1 MANNEHVSMMLTFGL
16 VLLVVLSIGCGSDS
30 TVDNAAWRGLPEVTG
45 SVTLD
50 GAPLSAVTV
59 SFETTQD
66 TFLVA
71 TTDAAGKFTLDIGDA
86 GGSAIGKYAVRIHA
100 TAESDST
107 ESQQVPARYNEKT
120 ELVVDILDG
129 KNNFDFRLESTGSP
143 EISDR

>member
-71 TTDAAGKFTLDIGDA
+71 TTDAAGKFTLEGMQGDLQSENTLSEFTQRPEA
-86 GGSAIGKYAVRIHA
+86 TRRKVSKCPRDTMRKPSWWLIFLMAKTTLTFGWRVPGVR
-100 TAESDST
+100 
-107 ESQQVPARYNEKT
+107 K
-120 ELVVDILDG
+120 
-129 KNNFDFRLESTGSP
+129 
-143 EISDR
+143 